1 MTLFERFDA
10 IAQKATPDDLGLLA
24 ELFFQFHDDQAELA
38 AVLDEQLA
46 LIEFR
51 LLCGTEMGGT
61 VH

>member
-10 IAQKATPDDLGLLA
+10 IAKKATPDDLGTLA
-24 ELFFQFHDDQAELA
+24 ELAFQLHDDPVELA
-38 AVLDEQLA
+38 AVLDEQLT

-51 LLCGTEMGGT
+51 LLGGYGTGGS